1 MRRFAKRR
9 KQSLAALTLAAAAA
23 LLTLSACS
31 PSRVIESYRVLGD
44 IAAGPGPSGL
54 KERTP
59 APTRE
64 PIGYSVD
71 GRAYTADLYRPGGPA
86 EAALVLVPGAA
97 ERGKDDPRLVAFAM
111 TLARARFSVLVP
123 DIESLRRLTVGPEDV
138 TSIADA
144 VRHLAG
150 RLGDPGQP
158 SVGLVA
164 ISYAAGPAILA
175 ALEDKAR
182 DKVRFIVALGGYH
195 DIGAV
200 VTFFTTG
207 KYRDGPEAPWRH
219 KTPNA
224 YGKWLFVRANAPR
237 IEDARDRVLL
247 ASMAERKLRDLGA
260 EIGDLT
266 AQLGPEGRP
275 VYALLTNQ
283 DPEAVPGLIAKL
295 PAAVRRDMAALD
307 LKGRDLARLGAD
319 VLLIHGRDDA
329 IIPYTESAALAAALP
344 EGRASLYLVDNLS
357 HVELGPGGW
366 FDGLRLW
373 SLVYRL
379 LEARDAAP
387 QPPPPRPRGPKSA
400 NLPG

>member
-9 KQSLAALTLAAAAA
+9 KQSLTALTLVAAAA
-23 LLTLSACS
+23 LLTLAACS

-54 KERTP
+54 KERTAAP
-59 APTRE
+59 ARQAVHYQVE
-64 PIGYSVD
+64 
-71 GRAYTADLYRPGGPA
+71 GRAYTADLYGPGGRA

-182 DKVRFIVALGGYH
+182 DKVRFIVAIGGYH

-207 KYRDGPEAPWRH
+207 KYRDGPEALWRH

-224 YGKWLFVRANAPR
+224 YGKWVFVRANAPR
-237 IEDARDRVLL
+237 IEDTRDRVLL
-247 ASMAERKLRDLGA
+247 AAMAERKLRDLGA

-266 AQLGPEGRP
+266 AKLGPEGRP
-275 VYALLTNQ
+275 VHALLTNQ

-295 PAAVRRDMAALD
+295 SPKVRRDLAALD
-307 LKGRDLARLGAD
+307 LKGRDLARLRAE
-319 VLLIHGRDDA
+319 LFLIHGRDDA

-344 EGRASLYLVDNLS
+344 EGQTTLCLVDNLS
-357 HVELGPGGW
+357 HVDLGPGGW

-387 QPPPPRPRGPKSA
+387 RPRAS
-400 NLPG
+400 NR

>member
-1 MRRFAKRR
+1 MRH
-9 KQSLAALTLAAAAA
+9 KQQHHPARLAAFALAAAA
-23 LLTLSACS
+23 LLTLAACS

-59 APTRE
+59 APVRQAVH
-64 PIGYSVD
+64 YQLD
-71 GRAYTADLYRPGGPA
+71 GRAYTADLYRPGEPA

-97 ERGKDDPRLVAFAM
+97 ERGKDDPRLVAFAT
-111 TLARARFSVLVP
+111 TLARARFAVLVP

-138 TSIADA
+138 TGIADA

-150 RLGDPGQP
+150 RLGDPAEP

-175 ALEDKAR
+175 ALEENTR
-182 DKVRFIVALGGYH
+182 DKVSFILAIGGYY
-195 DIGAV
+195 DIEAV

-207 KYRDGPEAPWRH
+207 KFRDNPRAPWRH

-224 YGKWLFVRANAPR
+224 YGKWVFVRANAPR
-237 IEDARDRVLL
+237 IEDVRDRVLL
-247 ASMAERKLRDLGA
+247 SAMAERKLRDLGA

-275 VYALLTNQ
+275 VHDLLTNQ
-283 DPEAVPGLIAKL
+283 DPAAVPGLIAKL
-295 PAAVRRDMAALD
+295 PPRMRRDLAALD
-307 LKGRDLARLGAD
+307 LKGRDLARLRAK
-319 VLLIHGRDDA
+319 LFLIHGRDDA
-329 IIPYTESAALAAALP
+329 IIPYTESAALAAAVP
-344 EGRASLYLVDNLS
+344 EDQATLCLVDNLS

-379 LEARDAAP
+379 LEVRDAAP
-387 QPPPPRPRGPKSA
+387 RPRGLNSA